1 MNELLAVGAWAL
13 DVAFFVILLLG
24 ILFGVACGFVKSVC
38 KIAGTVFSA
47 VVAVMFCVTL
57 QNSLEGWFGLTTA
70 LAGAIG
76 NATVAKVIAIV
87 ISFILLFL
95 VVKLLAWFVG
105 KTGTALV
112 NKFAPCRMINRILGG
127 ILGLFEAFMLIML
140 LLAICHWIP
149 VEGMHEFIH
158 SSTIVGKVF
167 DWVVSELSK
176 VSIDE
181 LIKGVA
187 PQAAVLIT
195 TL

>member
-1 MNELLAVGAWAL
+1 MNELLAVGAWTL

-24 ILFGVACGFVKSVC
+24 ILFGVARGFIKSVC

-47 VVAVMFCVTL
+47 VVAFMFCVTL
-57 QNSLEGWFGLTTA
+57 QNSLESWFGLTSA
-70 LAGAIG
+70 LASAIG
-76 NATVAKVIAIV
+76 NPTVAKVLAIV
-87 ISFILLFL
+87 ISFVALML

-105 KTGTALV
+105 KVGTALV
-112 NKFAPCRMINRILGG
+112 DKFAPCRMINRILGG

-149 VEGMHEFIH
+149 VEGMHEFIQ

-187 PQAAVLIT
+187 PQAAAL
-195 TL
+195 TLTL

>member
-1 MNELLAVGAWAL
+1 MNELLAVGAWTL

-24 ILFGVACGFVKSVC
+24 ILFGVVRGFVKSVC

-47 VVAVMFCVTL
+47 VVAFMFCVTL
-57 QNSLEGWFGLTTA
+57 QNSLEGWFGLLTA

-76 NATVAKVIAIV
+76 NATIAKVIALV

-112 NKFAPCRMINRILGG
+112 NKFAPCRTINRILGG

-149 VEGMHEFIH
+149 VDGMHEFIQ

-176 VSIDE
+176 VSIDD
-181 LIKGVA
+181 LIKEVT
-187 PQAAVLIT
+187 PQAFVFSLR
-195 TL
+195 

>member
-1 MNELLAVGAWAL
+1 
-13 DVAFFVILLLG
+13 
-24 ILFGVACGFVKSVC
+24 
-38 KIAGTVFSA
+38 
-47 VVAVMFCVTL
+47 MFCVTL
-57 QNSLEGWFGLTTA
+57 HNSLEGWFGLTTA

-187 PQAAVLIT
+187 PQAAVLTT

>member
-24 ILFGVACGFVKSVC
+24 ILFGVARGFVKSVC

-47 VVAVMFCVTL
+47 VVAFMFCVTL

-70 LAGAIG
+70 LAGVIG
-76 NATVAKVIAIV
+76 NATIAKVIAIV

-149 VEGMHEFIH
+149 VEGVHEFIQ

-176 VSIDE
+176 VSIDD
-181 LIKGVA
+181 LIKGVT
-187 PQAAVLIT
+187 PQAYGIPLR
-195 TL
+195 